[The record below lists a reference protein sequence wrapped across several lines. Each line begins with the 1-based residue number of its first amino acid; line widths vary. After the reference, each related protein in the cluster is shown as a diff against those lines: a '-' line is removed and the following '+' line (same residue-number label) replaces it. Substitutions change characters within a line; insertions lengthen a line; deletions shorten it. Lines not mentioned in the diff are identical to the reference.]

1 MGGEGE
7 AVDENTDGENTSMQL
22 NYTKRQNLMQIQK

>member
-7 AVDENTDGENTSMQL
+7 AVDENTGDENTSMQL
-22 NYTKRQNLMQIQK
+22 NYTKKQSLMQIQK